1 MQSKTAWI
9 WCDLEMTGLDTKKH
23 RIIEIATIITDDQ
36 LNVIAEGP
44 NVVIHQAS
52 QYLEDLDPWINKHH
66 GESGLL
72 AAVRE
77 SSISQMQAEKETLEF
92 ISAHTI
98 PGKSPLCGNSI
109 GTDRAFI
116 SAHMPALAQHFHY
129 RNIDVSSVKQLYEAW
144 YPKRERFMK
153 KNHHRALDDIKES
166 IAELAFYQKA
176 IFVTTDAK

>member
-1 MQSKTAWI
+1 MQVRTPWI
-9 WCDLEMTGLDTKKH
+9 WCDLEMTGLDLEKH

-44 NVVIHQAS
+44 NYVVHQPS
-52 QYLEDLDPWINKHH
+52 HCLEDLDPWILKHH

-77 SSISQMQAEKETLEF
+77 SSVNQEQAEKETLDF
-92 ISAHTI
+92 IAAYTSC
-98 PGKSPLCGNSI
+98 GKSPLCGNSI

-116 SAHMPALAQHFHY
+116 AEHMPVLAQHFHY

-144 YPKRERFMK
+144 YPGRQRFSK

-166 IAELAFYQKA
+166 IAELAFYRET
-176 IFVTTDAK
+176 IFLTNHDR